1 VLANMKAMDSDWFVT
16 EKVGLPA
23 SAKVGAVP
31 MERLNAWGGSLAVG
45 HPFGATG
52 VRLITTASN
61 RLVKENGR
69 FAVLAACAA
78 GGLGHAMLLERYTPS
93 K

>member
-1 VLANMKAMDSDWFVT
+1 MKAMDSDWFVT
-16 EKVGLPA
+16 EKVGLPV

-31 MERLNAWGGSLAVG
+31 MERLNAWGGSLAIG

-52 VRLITTASN
+52 VRLMTTASN

-69 FAVLAACAA
+69 FAVLSACAA
-78 GGLGHAMLLERYTPS
+78 GGLAHAMLLERYTPS